1 MSPVL
6 NVRNAGGARDP
17 ERKAPTVAS
26 IDEVLTSISAN
37 VDAVNELQGQIEA
50 SKAQVDEVLGQLQS
64 LGIEAAANALN
75 VGKEQ
80 LEESSAMA
88 AALVTKLEE
97 ARNSA
102 EAAKHS

>member
-1 MSPVL
+1 M
-6 NVRNAGGARDP
+6 
-17 ERKAPTVAS
+17 AS

-75 VGKEQ
+75 LGKEQ
-80 LEESSAMA
+80 LEETSAMA
-88 AALVTKLEE
+88 AALTAKLEE

-102 EAAKHS
+102 ELAKHS